1 LSVVTD
7 DCIDPQEMPFDATG
21 RAIFKQVF
29 VSDAEKRKSF
39 QLHIKISV
47 NDHVIGIFQSDPI
60 KIVSKPSKKKQ
71 STKNFERTT
80 KTKNQK
86 KIVVILHLVCV
97 RSGSSVS
104 LFNRLRSQTVYH
116 DNLFRFILIAIQGST
131 KFLSTERD
139 TFAPKPTCWDT
150 FVITSQGR
158 MWSFFF

>member
-86 KIVVILHLVCV
+86 KFCSNTTSSLCALGQLGFLVQ
-97 RSGSSVS
+97 SSTIADGISRQSLPIYSYCNTGEHQVS
-104 LFNRLRSQTVYH
+104 VH
-116 DNLFRFILIAIQGST
+116 
-131 KFLSTERD
+131 
-139 TFAPKPTCWDT
+139 
-150 FVITSQGR
+150 
-158 MWSFFF
+158 